1 MLSQCQAILQSYPEK
16 LHLTYKRRYPI
27 LPSPKSEF
35 YHSYSKQTKRPM
47 KYWNPYL
54 ETLLR
59 EKVIGGSA
67 DVHYHLITLIV

>member
-1 MLSQCQAILQSYPEK
+1 
-16 LHLTYKRRYPI
+16 
-27 LPSPKSEF
+27 
-35 YHSYSKQTKRPM
+35 M